1 MIGYD
6 KAAELAKR
14 SLKENRTLRELVME
28 EDLVDKDEIDRILDF
43 RTMTEPGVT

>member
-14 SLKENRTLRELVME
+14 SLKENRTLRELVVE

-43 RTMTEPGVT
+43 RAMTEPGTT